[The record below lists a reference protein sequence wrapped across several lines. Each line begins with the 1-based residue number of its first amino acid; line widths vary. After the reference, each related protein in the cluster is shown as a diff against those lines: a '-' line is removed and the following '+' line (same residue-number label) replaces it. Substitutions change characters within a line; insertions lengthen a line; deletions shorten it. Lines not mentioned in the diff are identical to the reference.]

1 MWSTLWC
8 GVLLGAAIVTLH
20 HRFHVPGDP
29 AMWISGEKQVVESL
43 LVPFG
48 LSRGR
53 FCQVGALQCSCSALW
68 CRGPGDFGPMN
79 GMTSRSNVVP
89 FFSQLL
95 GIIGGLLAGLERP

>member
-20 HRFHVPGDP
+20 HRFHVPILRCGFR
-29 AMWISGEKQVVESL
+29 AKRQVVESL

-53 FCQVGALQCSCSALW
+53 FRQVGALQCSCSALW
-68 CRGPGDFGPMN
+68 CRGPSDFGPMN